1 MLRFKNMSKE
11 LSSKEVR
18 HVAELA
24 RIGLSDEEVKK
35 FEKQL
40 SAILDFVGKLQEI
53 DTSKTE
59 PLSQTTG
66 LKNIFRE
73 DLVSPS
79 LAQEQVLSN
88 APATFKGYF
97 KTKPVFD

>member
-1 MLRFKNMSKE
+1 MSKE

-53 DTSKTE
+53 DTSKIE

-66 LKNIFRE
+66 LRNVFRE
-73 DLVSPS
+73 DRILPS
-79 LAQEQVLSN
+79 LPQKDVLMN
-88 APATFKGYF
+88 APAVHKSYF
-97 KTKPVFD
+97 KTKAVFNV